1 MRRTKEQAA
10 ETGRQILQAAEDLF
24 LEKGYEDVTLEE
36 IAALAG
42 VTRGAVH
49 WHFKNKQGLLLALR
63 DAAQEPFRIL
73 ADELAPNN
81 GAASLKKL
89 GDIIADLFDQ
99 MENDPRQQGLLRGM
113 IRLDIALSEKD
124 EPGGSTFREEINSI
138 FVRIFQAVERDTGM
152 PPPWTPQ
159 KAASMVS
166 ATISGL
172 VIEWALGKGGFNI
185 SPDGSLYIRTIL
197 ASLTK

>member
-73 ADELAPNN
+73 ADELAASN
-81 GAASLKKL
+81 GAASLKKF
-89 GDIIADLFDQ
+89 GDIFADIFDRL
-99 MENDPRQQGLLRGM
+99 ENDPRQQALLRGM

-124 EPGGSTFREEINSI
+124 EPGGTTFRAEMNGI
-138 FVRIFQAVERDTGM
+138 FVRLFQAVERDTGM
-152 PPPWTPQ
+152 PPPWTPHT
-159 KAASMVS
+159 AASMLS

-172 VIEWALGKGGFNI
+172 VFEWALGKGAFHI
-185 SPDGSLYIRTIL
+185 SPDGSLFVRTIL
-197 ASLTK
+197 SSLTK